1 MAAAPTARSW
11 RAGLGERLSSLSIR
25 HQLWALFGLFLLAGM
40 TVLVID
46 EIAQHQ
52 ARQSLL
58 ALKDDS
64 LQRMRRLKAVSDG
77 YGLVVVDTT
86 FRVRNGLLPWDEGVS
101 TIDAARERVERNW
114 TALSAMAR
122 APAQQRLYDE
132 VRHAR
137 VDADAATA
145 RLRGI
150 LLRRDSD
157 ALARFADTGLYPAI
171 DPVTVRIQTLS
182 DLAMVEA
189 EALVRDDLARNR
201 TTSLLRVGLSLL
213 ALLAVAMIGR
223 VVLRNAYRGIESLT
237 FLARRMRAHDY
248 TAQPRHQP
256 RGELATVMDA
266 FTEMRTDVL
275 DFETELI
282 DQLARNEATL
292 VANAR
297 LQDELRESEARAQ
310 AANHAKSN
318 FLASMS
324 HEIRTPMIGV
334 TGMIEVLAHTRLDP
348 DQRHALNI
356 IQHSSQSLLQ
366 IIGDILDFSKIEAG
380 RLELAPEPVRLAALV
395 RSTVANYSGAASSKG
410 LALECSIDP
419 RVAEAHFADP
429 LRLRQILGNFLSNAI
444 KFTAHGHVRVALES
458 QGQPDAAGVGEPV
471 RDRVTFSVAD
481 TGIGVSAEAQAQL
494 FQPFSQA
501 EGDTTRRFGGTGLGL
516 VICRR
521 LAELMDGEVRMDST
535 PGQGTTMRLELVL
548 PQAPAEDVAV
558 DAHAEAAPVAFAPR
572 RLPGVAQAERE
583 GSLVLLV
590 DDHPTNRLVIAR
602 QLALAG
608 YASESAEDGNEGLQR
623 WRTGRYG
630 LVLSDVH
637 MPGLDGYQLARAIR
651 EEEARGDLARTPIVA
666 LTASALK
673 GEAER
678 CLGAGMDDYLAKP
691 VSVPVLQ
698 ACLQRWLPQT
708 RDEATDPASAL
719 APAGAGGAELAPM
732 PGLPQLADDPP
743 PLDGV
748 TLDGLTGGDPAEAR
762 LLLADFLDST
772 TGDLAGLDRAVA
784 AGDAPALARQAHK
797 IKGAA
802 RLVGAAGLAE
812 AAEAL
817 EAVARDDPGAHLA
830 PLAADLHT
838 AAGRLRLYVA
848 ERYP

>member
-1 MAAAPTARSW
+1 VAAASTPVSW
-11 RAGLGERLSSLSIR
+11 RARLAERLSRLSIR

-46 EIAQHQ
+46 EIAQHR

-64 LQRMRRLKAVSDG
+64 LQRMRALKAVSDG

-101 TIDAARERVERNW
+101 TIDATRERIERNAA
-114 TALSAMAR
+114 ALSAMPR
-122 APAQQRLYDE
+122 ASSQQRLYDE
-132 VRHAR
+132 VQAAR

-145 RLRGI
+145 RLRDI
-150 LLRRDSD
+150 LLRRDAD

-201 TTSLLRVGLSLL
+201 TISLLRIGLSLS
-213 ALLAVAMIGR
+213 ALLAVALIGR

-266 FTEMRTDVL
+266 FTEMRTDVM

-292 VANAR
+292 AANAR

-348 DQRHALNI
+348 DQRHALNV

-380 RLELAPEPVRLAALV
+380 RLELAPEPLRLATLV

-419 RVAEAHFADP
+419 RLAEAHCADP
-429 LRLRQILGNFLSNAI
+429 LRLRQVLGNFLSNAI
-444 KFTAHGHVRVALES
+444 KFTAHGQVRVALEWREELE
-458 QGQPDAAGVGEPV
+458 PAGVDGPV
-471 RDRVTFSVAD
+471 RDRLVLSVAD
-481 TGIGVSAEAQAQL
+481 TGIGVGHEAQARL

-501 EGDTTRRFGGTGLGL
+501 EDDTTRRFGGTGLGL

-521 LAELMDGEVRMDST
+521 LAELMGGEVRMESA

-548 PQAPAEDVAV
+548 PRARVEDVAPDV
-558 DAHAEAAPVAFAPR
+558 RAGAAPVAFAPR
-572 RLPGVAQAERE
+572 RLPGIAQAERE

-608 YASESAEDGNEGLQR
+608 YASESAEDGGEGLQR
-623 WRTGRYG
+623 WRSGRYG
-630 LVLSDVH
+630 LLLSDVH

-651 EEEARGDLARTPIVA
+651 GEEARNDLARTPIVA

-708 RDEATDPASAL
+708 RDEATVPFSTL
-719 APAGAGGAELAPM
+719 APAVAGGVEPAPM

-772 TGDLAGLDRAVA
+772 TGDLAELDRAVA
-784 AGDAPALARQAHK
+784 AGDTPALARQAHK

-817 EAVARDDPGAHLA
+817 ETTARDNPGAHLA

-848 ERYP
+848 ERYR